1 MAKAGTEDHW
11 QTELALLRQSGLF
24 DPAFMLA
31 RNPALAASGLDP
43 LEYFC
48 RQGFARGDWPNPY
61 FDPGFYLARN
71 PDVAQSGLNPLLH
84 FLAHG
89 DREGRDPCAFFQ
101 VGWYRA
107 RNFIP
112 PQQNTL
118 AHFLARRTTGQV
130 APVPFFDPAWY
141 FEQNPDVAADGGD
154 PFEHFLVFG
163 AAELR
168 DPSPDFDIKF
178 YVGRYGDA
186 LAGQNPLLHFLE
198 HRDSGAFFPARPDH
212 ERLIPGAVR
221 TATRP
226 SPHFE
231 EFDPLPAAARR
242 RAKILAFYLPQ
253 FHAIPENDA
262 WWGKGFTDWTNLLRA
277 VPRFAGHLQPRAP
290 RDLGFYNLADPATLR
305 RQAELARGGGLHGF
319 VFYHY
324 WFDGK
329 RLLDQPISQLLAD
342 PTIDLPFCVMWANE
356 NFTRRWDG
364 LERDVLLSQE
374 YREADDDRLIAGFT
388 ELFEDA
394 RYIRIAGRPLLMLY
408 RAALIPD
415 AANRIRTW
423 RGLFAAAGHQPIIV
437 MAQSIGDHDPTPY
450 GLDGAIEFPPHKIS
464 DEIETIN
471 DRLELFDPEFSAAVY
486 DYAALAAASAA
497 APDPGFPLIKTA
509 APGWD
514 NEPRREGKGLALHG
528 ATPAAYQSW
537 LESLI
542 ARAAKTPFFGA
553 KLIAVNAWNEWA
565 EGAFLE
571 PDIHFGAAFL
581 NATGRAVSGAARPG
595 KPVLLLVGHD
605 AQPHGAQMLLLNLAR
620 YYSLVGGFDVHVLLL
635 GAGRLVPDYE
645 KHAKVTLTSDKA
657 TARHFIARIAA
668 AGAGAAIVNSAA
680 AARMIPVLRE
690 ARIPTTLLIHE
701 MPMLLA
707 EHNLQITAKLGAQL
721 AEHVVFASAA
731 GRDAFCK
738 TLEIALPGASILPQ
752 GNYQNVS
759 FNAAGREKIRRRL
772 GVGETDFLV
781 LGVGF
786 GDLRKGFDLFV
797 QVAGKTVAAEKHVH
811 FVWAG
816 DLQPTLKTYLASEIA
831 AARATGRFHLAG
843 FSDAVEDYCSAADVF
858 ALTSREDPYPTV
870 ALEAL
875 AAGAKIIAF
884 DATGGIP
891 ALVRGQKAGAIAK
904 PFDPDDFRSKLMSI
918 LDRPALDADRPRLI
932 AMAAEK
938 FDQRDYADSLIRI
951 ALGKANA
958 PKAGKK
964 KKDVLF

>member
-24 DPAFMLA
+24 DPAYVLA

-48 RQGFARGDWPNPY
+48 RQGFRRGDWPNPY
-61 FDPGFYLARN
+61 FDPAFYLARN
-71 PDVAQSGLNPLLH
+71 PDVAQSGRNPLLH
-84 FLAHG
+84 FLTHG
-89 DREGRDPCAFFQ
+89 DSEGRDPCPFFHAA
-101 VGWYRA
+101 WYRA
-107 RNFIP
+107 RNAIP
-112 PQQNTL
+112 PRQNTL
-118 AHFLARRTTGQV
+118 AHFLARRATGQV

-141 FEQNPDVAADGGD
+141 FEQNPDVAKDGGD
-154 PFEHFLVFG
+154 PFEHFLIFG

-178 YVGRYGDA
+178 YVGRYGEA
-186 LAGQNPLLHFLE
+186 LGGQNPLLHFLD
-198 HRDSGAFFPARPDH
+198 HRDSGKFFPARPDH

-231 EFDPLPAAARR
+231 EFDPLPETAPR

-305 RQAELARGGGLHGF
+305 RQADMARRAGLHGF

-324 WFDGK
+324 WFNGQ
-329 RLLDQPISQLLAD
+329 RLLDQPITQLFAD
-342 PTIDLPFCVMWANE
+342 PSIDLPFCVMWANE

-364 LERDVLLSQE
+364 LERNILLSQE
-374 YREADDDRLIAGFT
+374 YRENDDANLIAGFT
-388 ELFEDA
+388 ELFEDS

-415 AANRIRTW
+415 AANRIRKW
-423 RGLFAAAGHQPIIV
+423 RALFAAAGHDPVII

-464 DEIETIN
+464 DEIGTIN
-471 DRLELFDPEFSAAVY
+471 DRLTLFDPEFAAAVY
-486 DYAALAAASAA
+486 DYTELAAASAA
-497 APDPGFPLIKTA
+497 APDPDFPLIKTA

-528 ATPAAYQSW
+528 ATPAAYQTW

-542 ARAAKTPFFGA
+542 ARAAKTPFLGEP
-553 KLIAVNAWNEWA
+553 LIAVNAWNEWA

-581 NATGRAVSGAARPG
+581 NATARAVSGAPRPG
-595 KPVLLLVGHD
+595 KPMLLLVGHD
-605 AQPHGAQMLLLNLAR
+605 AQPHGAQMMLLSLAK
-620 YYSLVGGFDVHVLLL
+620 YYSESAGFDVHVLLL
-635 GAGRLVPDYE
+635 GAGRLVQDYE

-657 TARHFIARIAA
+657 TAQNVLTRLAA
-668 AGAGAAIVNSAA
+668 AGARAAIVNSAA
-680 AARMIPVLRE
+680 AARIIPALRE
-690 ARIPTTLLIHE
+690 LRIPTTLLIHE

-707 EHNLQITAKLGAQL
+707 EYNLQITAKLGAQL
-721 AEHVVFASAA
+721 ADHVVFASTA

-738 TLEIALPGASILPQ
+738 ALDITLPQARILAQ
-752 GNYQNVS
+752 GNYQNITFS
-759 FNAAGREKIRRRL
+759 PAGREKIRRSL
-772 GVGETDFLV
+772 GLSDTDFLV
-781 LGVGF
+781 LGIGF

-797 QVAGKTVAAEKHVH
+797 QIAGKTIAAGKNIH
-811 FVWAG
+811 FAWLG
-816 DLQPTLKTYLASEIA
+816 DIQPTLKTYLAADIA
-831 AARATGRFHLAG
+831 AAQATGKFHLPG
-843 FSDAVEDYCSAADVF
+843 FSTEVQDYASAADIF

-870 ALEAL
+870 VLEAL
-875 AAGAKIIAF
+875 AAGAKITAF

-891 ALVRGQKAGAIAK
+891 ALVRAQKAGAIAK
-904 PFDPDDFRSKLMSI
+904 PFDPDDFRRKLLTL
-918 LDRPALDADRPRLI
+918 LDRPALDADRPRLT
-932 AMAAEK
+932 AMAAKK
-938 FDQRDYADSLIRI
+938 FNQQTYAKDLIRL
-951 ALGKANA
+951 ALPGNLES
-958 PKAGKK
+958 
-964 KKDVLF
+964 V